1 MTTHTVT
8 GPPTPR
14 TGGRGSGPKTRRRP
28 PGPRPGAR
36 KRVRPSGSWTSKA
49 VVNGILALFACYTLM
64 PLTWLFVAS
73 TKSHGDLV
81 GTGGFTSADFDLFTN
96 LGDLFSYGEGIYGR
110 WLLNSVLYFG
120 LGCLASTFVSTAV
133 GYAFDKYDFRHKE
146 KLFGLVLLGVLVPSA
161 VLVLPQYLLAGKAGL
176 DNTYWAV
183 LVPLL
188 VNPFGVYLARVF
200 SEGYI
205 PDEVIEAARMDGAGE
220 WRVFRSVGLPMIA
233 PGFVTLFLF
242 TFTSSW
248 NNFVLPLYMLSDDK
262 LYPVTLGL
270 AIWSKSSQQ
279 NPQFAM
285 LTIVGALVSVIPLI
299 VAFVCLQ
306 RFWRSGLTAGAV
318 K

>member
-1 MTTHTVT
+1 MSTHTNTERPVRRTPAPAGDPGSRSRT
-8 GPPTPR
+8 GPPVTPAS
-14 TGGRGSGPKTRRRP
+14 TGRRP
-28 PGPRPGAR
+28 R
-36 KRVRPSGSWTSKA
+36 GSWTSKA
-49 VVNGILALFACYTLM
+49 VVNGLLVLFSCYTLM
-64 PLTWLFVAS
+64 PLTWLLVAA
-73 TKSHGDLV
+73 TKDRGDLV
-81 GTGGFTSADFDLFTN
+81 GTGGFTFADFNLFTN
-96 LGDLFSYGEGIYGR
+96 LGDLFSYGDGIYVR
-110 WLLNSVLYFG
+110 WLVNSVLYFG
-120 LGCLASTFVSTAV
+120 LGCLASAFVSTAV
-133 GYAFDKYDFRHKE
+133 GYAFDKYDFPHKE
-146 KLFGLVLLGVLVPSA
+146 KLFGLVLLGVLVPGA
-161 VLVLPQYLLAGKAGL
+161 VLVLPQYLLASKAGL

-200 SEGYI
+200 SESYI
-205 PDEVIEAARMDGAGE
+205 PDEVVEAARMDGAGE

-248 NNFVLPLYMLSDDK
+248 NNFVLPLYMLSDEK

-279 NPQFAM
+279 NPEFYM
-285 LTIVGALVSVIPLI
+285 LTIVGALISVLPLI

>member
-1 MTTHTVT
+1 M
-8 GPPTPR
+8 
-14 TGGRGSGPKTRRRP
+14 
-28 PGPRPGAR
+28 
-36 KRVRPSGSWTSKA
+36 
-49 VVNGILALFACYTLM
+49 VNGLLALFACYTLM

-73 TKSHGDLV
+73 TKDHGDLV
-81 GTGGFTSADFDLFTN
+81 GTGGFTFADFNLFAN
-96 LGDLFSYGEGIYGR
+96 LGDLFTYGDGIYGR
-110 WLLNSVLYFG
+110 WLLNSILYFG
-120 LGCLASTFVSTAV
+120 LGCLASTLVSTAV
-133 GYAFDKYDFRHKE
+133 GYAFDKYDFPHKE
-146 KLFGLVLLGVLVPSA
+146 KLFGIVLLGVLVPSA
-161 VLVLPQYLLAGKAGL
+161 VLVLPQYLLASKAGL

-248 NNFVLPLYMLSDDK
+248 NNFVLPLYMLSNDK

-279 NPQFAM
+279 NPEFYM
-285 LTIVGALVSVIPLI
+285 LTIVGALVSVLPLI
-299 VAFVCLQ
+299 IAFVCLQ